1 MATYDKREEQV
12 KILNRWIG
20 GKKLSSLSSEE
31 LQKFLFIL
39 KEKGIDGVNVGY
51 AKIVYISCSGSK
63 YGFNYCNLINENPMK
78 FVKMPKYQLSLKDL
92 KRVCQQF
99 RR

>member
-1 MATYDKREEQV
+1 MINEEQV

-39 KEKGIDGVNVGY
+39 KKKGIDGVNVGY
-51 AKIVYISCSGSK
+51 AKIVY
-63 YGFNYCNLINENPMK
+63 NL
-78 FVKMPKYQLSLKDL
+78 L
-92 KRVCQQF
+92 F
-99 RR
+99 RF